1 VNSAAKGEGVSL
13 VQEEGV
19 WGSLGTWEAMMFC
32 TGEEALLEPFTDG
45 LLGCGS
51 PILCFAYSIL
61 MPELRFEDINTY
73 LHGEEAQPD
82 QNNHTNTTEKK
93 VLEFYTRLWRSNVLS
108 FSSKW

>member
-45 LLGCGS
+45 LLGCGCS
-51 PILCFAYSIL
+51 
-61 MPELRFEDINTY
+61 EDGYI
-73 LHGEEAQPD
+73 AI
-82 QNNHTNTTEKK
+82 
-93 VLEFYTRLWRSNVLS
+93 
-108 FSSKW
+108 

>member
-1 VNSAAKGEGVSL
+1 MDFWVVAAVRMDTLLYNHQTKPYSL
-13 VQEEGV
+13 VYS
-19 WGSLGTWEAMMFC
+19 WRIRK
-32 TGEEALLEPFTDG
+32 DG
-45 LLGCGS
+45 LKNITGYNLTS

-73 LHGEEAQPD
+73 LYGEEAQPD

-93 VLEFYTRLWRSNVLS
+93 VLEFYTQPWRSNVLS

>member
-1 VNSAAKGEGVSL
+1 
-13 VQEEGV
+13 
-19 WGSLGTWEAMMFC
+19 
-32 TGEEALLEPFTDG
+32 
-45 LLGCGS
+45 
-51 PILCFAYSIL
+51 

-93 VLEFYTRLWRSNVLS
+93 VLEFYTQPWQSNVLS